1 MLHDHKKLDSADKTS
16 KIPSNDWIVQRKAWL
31 LQHLDSQIRF
41 MSGFYWLVAK
51 YSNHGLCRKVA
62 CGGPCFPRLR
72 LSRYQASKA
81 STTLGSS
88 LDQCQQFLLSIPII
102 IIINITIYVYF
113 IYTYAS
119 YIYIYIHI
127 YIYIIHYISISVY
140 HSISFKMIAV
150 IASWSECIAA
160 KVPVRNSPVTDSN
173 EARLLTS
180 ARTWQGPSAA
190 SAASPSPAMGN
201 HGKHGV
207 KP

>member
-119 YIYIYIHI
+119 YIYICI
-127 YIYIIHYISISVY
+127 YIFISYTILVYQYIIVY
-140 HSISFKMIAV
+140 HSK
-150 IASWSECIAA
+150 
-160 KVPVRNSPVTDSN
+160 
-173 EARLLTS
+173 
-180 ARTWQGPSAA
+180 
-190 SAASPSPAMGN
+190 
-201 HGKHGV
+201 
-207 KP
+207 